1 MSLDAKDLYAA
12 LMHELK
18 NNLGLLAMAMDR
30 IPHQD
35 TEAHDRPLDEA
46 RLLCQLVVER
56 LRQSLLLYKA
66 GGNTLPMEIDAYS
79 PHEFLREIQD
89 EATSLA
95 RGRLEVGVEV
105 AAEVPPIWFFD
116 RNLVDI
122 ALTNAIHNSLAY
134 AHSRIDIRAG
144 LVDGLLCLSVRDDS
158 TGYPEHILAAIA
170 NGTPFISTGT
180 GLGLRL
186 SRMIAEAHTNKGRAG
201 ELRLANTPGAE
212 FGLLLP

>member
-30 IPHQD
+30 IPHQGA
-35 TEAHDRPLDEA
+35 EAHDGPLDEA

-66 GGNTLPMEIDAYS
+66 GDHLPMEVDAYS
-79 PHEFLREIQD
+79 PHEFLREIHD
-89 EATSLA
+89 EAASLA
-95 RGRLEVGVEV
+95 HGRLAVGVEV

-122 ALTNAIHNSLAY
+122 AMTNAIHNSLAY
-134 AHSRIDIRAG
+134 AQTRIDIRAS
-144 LVDGLLCLSVRDDS
+144 LADGMLCLSVHDDS
-158 TGYPEHILAAIA
+158 EGYPEHILAATA

-201 ELRLANTPGAE
+201 ELRLANTPGAS
-212 FGLLLP
+212 FSLLLP